1 MSKHKD
7 DKHRNHE
14 SGAEWSL
21 GHDERRPGQ
30 PAPDDPAPRPIELS
44 PEDQAAEQP
53 AEVAEL
59 REQLANKDKE
69 IAELKDR
76 YLRALADTDNIRKRM
91 RQQSEDAIRL
101 QRENLLRDLLPITD
115 NLERAVEAARGG
127 GNGKPIV
134 EGVEMVLRSLLDF
147 LRRNGVS
154 PRESVGRPFDPQ
166 FHEAV
171 DHVESGEH
179 PPNTVISEFHR
190 GYQVG
195 ERVLRPARVAVAK
208 APSDASPSDGPPR
221 KNSDGGGGE
230 NNNH

>member
-1 MSKHKD
+1 MSSKHKD

-21 GHDERRPGQ
+21 GHDERPPGQ
-30 PAPDDPAPRPIELS
+30 PAPNDPARRPIELS
-44 PEDQAAEQP
+44 SEDQAAEQP

-147 LRRNGVS
+147 LRSNGVS
-154 PRESVGRPFDPQ
+154 PRESVGQPFDPQ

-208 APSDASPSDGPPR
+208 APSGALPSDGPPR
-221 KNSDGGGGE
+221 KNNDGGGE
-230 NNNH
+230 N